1 MKNELNTLLQKEMD
15 RKDFLKHVGIG
26 FAVITGAA
34 TLVKTLNNFGRSTE
48 AGSDATSGASSYGY
62 GASAYGGGSGL
73 TRSAAEQRAAIG
85 TYS

>member
-1 MKNELNTLLQKEMD
+1 MKNEFASLLQKEMD

-34 TLVKTLNNFGRSTE
+34 TLIKTLNNFGGSNSLSGNTSSTTTG
-48 AGSDATSGASSYGY
+48 AGMFGY
-62 GASAYGGGSGL
+62 GADAYGGAEPV
-73 TRSAAEQRAAIG
+73 SAAVARG